1 MTTHDLPLIPLELFF
16 RHPEYA
22 NVRLSPDGRVVAF
35 LRPWEDVPN
44 LWVQDLATGEVRR
57 VTDDRGRG
65 ILEFAWAYTGEL
77 IYLQDQDGDENW
89 RLYALSPGGGE
100 PRLLTPGTGVQAR
113 LINLRPDLPDEM
125 LVALNDRN
133 PALHDVYRVRLST
146 GERELVMVN
155 EIGAVGFLA
164 DERLQLRVASRVTD
178 DGGGELLLHTGTGWA
193 PLYRWGLEDVFVI
206 PQELRG
212 ETLYLF
218 SSVGRNT
225 SALVALDLA
234 TGEERLLA
242 EDPEYDM
249 GVGDGTLGPAL
260 LFHPRAARPEAVAV
274 YREKQAWI
282 VLDPSLEEDFERLAR
297 VEPGRQFGIFSRDLA
312 DRRWVVA
319 YDGDRQSLH
328 YYLYD
333 RETGEARLLF
343 VSRPELERYPLA
355 ERRPVRITARDGLV
369 LHGYLTLPPGAE
381 PRGLPAVLYPHGGPW
396 ARDFWGW
403 EPIAQWLAN
412 RGYAVLQVNFR
423 GSVGYGKAFVNA
435 GNKEWGGKMQDDL
448 TDAVRWLVEQGIA
461 DPERVA
467 IMGGSYGGYATL
479 AGMTFTPE
487 LYRCG
492 VDIVGPSNLFT
503 LLESLPPYW
512 KPMVAIFHTRMGHP
526 ERDAELLR
534 ARSPLFHAE
543 RIRAPLLIGQGAND
557 PRVKRQE
564 SLQIVE
570 ALRGAGKEVEYVEYA
585 DEGHGFFKPEN
596 RLDFFRRAE
605 RFLARHL
612 GGRCEPEPAGG

>member
-1 MTTHDLPLIPLELFF
+1 MTSVPLIPLERFF
-16 RHPEYA
+16 EHPEYA
-22 NVRLSPDGRVVAF
+22 NVRISPDGRTLAF
-35 LRPWEDVPN
+35 LRPWNGVLN
-44 LWVQDLATGEVRR
+44 LWVQDMATGEIRR
-57 VTDDRGRG
+57 VTDDQGRG
-65 ILEFAWAYTGEL
+65 ILEFWWAYNGDL
-77 IYLQDQDGDENW
+77 LYIQDKDGDENW
-89 RLYALSPGGGE
+89 RVYATSPQGDE
-100 PRLLTPGTGVQAR
+100 SRLLTPGEGVQAR
-113 LINLRPDLPDEM
+113 LVGLHPDHPDVV
-125 LVALNDRN
+125 LVGLNDRN
-133 PALHDVYRVRLST
+133 PALHDVYRVHLPS
-146 GERELVMVN
+146 GERTLVVSN
-155 EIGAVGFLA
+155 DVGAADFTA
-164 DERLQLRVASRVTD
+164 DEHLNVRVASRITE
-178 DGGGELLLHTGTGWA
+178 DGGGELLRPEGGHWQ
-193 PLYRWGLEDVFVI
+193 PFYRWELEDFFVM
-206 PQELRG
+206 PVDVRG
-212 ETLYLF
+212 DTLYLF

-225 SALVALDLA
+225 SSLRAYDLT
-234 TGEERLLA
+234 TGEEHILA
-242 EDPEYDM
+242 EDPEYDVGM
-249 GVGDGTLGPAL
+249 GDATLGPSL

-274 YREKQAWI
+274 YREKQEWI
-282 VLDPSLEEDFERLAR
+282 VLDPDLEADFERLAQ
-297 VEPGRQFGIFSRDLA
+297 VEPGRQFGVFSRDQA

-333 RETGEARLLF
+333 RDSGEARLLF
-343 VSRPELERYPLA
+343 VARPELEKYPLA
-355 ERRPVRITARDGLV
+355 ERRPVRIRARDGLV

-381 PRGLPAVLYPHGGPW
+381 PRNLPTVLYPHGGPW

-448 TDAVRWLVEQGIA
+448 TDAVRWLIEQGIA
-461 DPERVA
+461 DPERIA

-479 AGMTFTPE
+479 AGLAFTPE

-503 LLESLPPYW
+503 LLESIPPYW

-570 ALRGAGKEVEYVEYA
+570 ALRKAGREVEYVEYP

-605 RFLARHL
+605 RFLAKHL
-612 GGRCEPEPAGG
+612 GGRAEPTDG

>member
-1 MTTHDLPLIPLELFF
+1 MTSVPLIPLERFF
-16 RHPEYA
+16 EHPEYA
-22 NVRLSPDGRVVAF
+22 NVRISPDGRTLAF
-35 LRPWEDVPN
+35 LRPWNGVLN
-44 LWVQDLATGEVRR
+44 LWVQDMATGEIRR
-57 VTDDRGRG
+57 VTDDQGRG
-65 ILEFAWAYTGEL
+65 ILEFGWAYNGDL
-77 IYLQDQDGDENW
+77 LYIQDKDGDENW
-89 RLYALSPGGGE
+89 RVYATSPQGDE
-100 PRLLTPGTGVQAR
+100 SRLLTPGEGVQAR
-113 LINLRPDLPDEM
+113 LIGLHPDHPDVV
-125 LVALNDRN
+125 LVGLNDRN
-133 PALHDVYRVRLST
+133 PALHDVYRIHLPS
-146 GERELVMVN
+146 GERTLVVSN
-155 EIGAVGFLA
+155 DVGAADFTA
-164 DERLQLRVASRVTD
+164 DEHLNVRVASRITE
-178 DGGGELLLHTGTGWA
+178 DGGGELLRPEGGHWQ
-193 PLYRWGLEDVFVI
+193 PFYRWELEDFFVM
-206 PQELRG
+206 PVDVRG
-212 ETLYLF
+212 DTLYLF

-225 SALVALDLA
+225 SSLRAYDLT
-234 TGEERLLA
+234 TGEEHILA
-242 EDPEYDM
+242 EDPEYDVGM
-249 GVGDGTLGPAL
+249 GDATLGPPL

-274 YREKQAWI
+274 YREKQEWI
-282 VLDPSLEEDFERLAR
+282 VLDPDLEADFERLAQ
-297 VEPGRQFGIFSRDLA
+297 VEPGRQFGVFSRDQA

-333 RETGEARLLF
+333 RDSGEARLLF
-343 VSRPELERYPLA
+343 VARPELEKYPLA
-355 ERRPVRITARDGLV
+355 ERRPVRIRARDGLV

-381 PRGLPAVLYPHGGPW
+381 PRNLPTVLYPHGGPW

-448 TDAVRWLVEQGIA
+448 TDAVRWLIEQGIA
-461 DPERVA
+461 DPERIA

-479 AGMTFTPE
+479 AGLAFTPE

-503 LLESLPPYW
+503 LLESIPPYW

-570 ALRGAGKEVEYVEYA
+570 ALRKAGREVEYVEYP

-596 RLDFFRRAE
+596 RLDFYRRAE
-605 RFLARHL
+605 RFLAKHL
-612 GGRCEPEPAGG
+612 GGRAEPTDG